1 MYAIVSVIVKAQRG
15 AFNHERRNT
24 MSDDLAK
31 LMEQDFEQ
39 TNATSVEKIDQQGL
53 TSVAALART
62 IRDKEAKIS
71 DLEQTLKDEKKT
83 LLKLTDEEMPS
94 MLAEIGMSSF
104 ALDDGSTVEVK
115 QTYGASILVS
125 KRPEAYDWLRDHGHD
140 DIIKNTVLCQFG
152 RGEDDQAG
160 AFAAFAQT
168 QGFIPEQKTEVHPQT
183 LRAFVKERCE
193 AGEDFPMELF
203 GAWVGQRAVIKRG
216 KK

>member
-1 MYAIVSVIVKAQRG
+1 MHKIISVIVKAQRG

-24 MSDDLAK
+24 MSDLER

-62 IRDKEAKIS
+62 IRDKEARIS
-71 DLEQTLKDEKKT
+71 DLEQTLKEQKKE

-115 QTYGASILVS
+115 QTYGASILVD

-160 AFAAFAQT
+160 AFAAFAQK

>member
-1 MYAIVSVIVKAQRG
+1 MYKIISVIVKAQRG

-24 MSDDLAK
+24 MSDLER
-31 LMEQDFEQ
+31 LMEQDFEE

-62 IRDKEAKIS
+62 IRDKEARIS
-71 DLEQTLKDEKKT
+71 DLEQTLKEEKKS

-115 QTYGASILVS
+115 QTYGASILVD
-125 KRPEAYDWLRDHGHD
+125 KRPEAYEWLRDHGHD

-160 AFAAFAQT
+160 AFAAFAQK

-193 AGEDFPMELF
+193 AGEEFPMELF